1 MSYALRIRRLIARP
15 RKFRGSFFD
24 RKEPFRKGIIRMR
37 NRRRRTPRSDS
48 RRHSRKRERYERRA
62 YRNDE
67 KWYWSLDDCEVN
79 VEITAWKKKCEPYKA
94 E

>member
-1 MSYALRIRRLIARP
+1 MNSTLEH
-15 RKFRGSFFD
+15 GS
-24 RKEPFRKGIIRMR
+24 PLM
-37 NRRRRTPRSDS
+37 
-48 RRHSRKRERYERRA
+48 RKRNPHCEAFA

-67 KWYWSLDDCEVN
+67 KWYWSLDDCEVK